1 MRETCPETC
10 QTLTFQTASRRYDTR
25 HSGVG
30 SPASNRDSALQPI
43 ACSAFFGLTLL
54 AASSL
59 FAASRAVAQNATLHG
74 VVYADANA
82 NGTRDASEHGVSG
95 VSVSNQRDVVVT
107 DSLGR
112 FEISTST
119 TGIVFVS
126 VPDGFRSAGPFWR
139 ATTAAPASVD
149 FGLVRQAQ
157 SRTFSFVHAS
167 DPHIAPN
174 NVERFRRF
182 RRMTDS
188 LGPAFVLMGGDLIY
202 DAMSQSE
209 TKARFFFDLYA
220 AESKSFRTPVWTV
233 PGNHDHYGIIPSRS
247 HADPANPLYNRGMY
261 RQYFGPDYY
270 SFTYGGVH
278 FIGLNTISPDD
289 SAYYGDVDSVQ
300 VEWLKRDLSHVPA
313 TMPIVTFNHIPMI
326 SSWTTLI
333 GYDEDPLVAT
343 LAMVN
348 GKKRYRHTVGNV
360 VDVLE
365 ALRGHRYVLALGSHM
380 HAPERSSF
388 VSDGVQLRS
397 EVSAAIVGGQELG
410 PVIIPSGFT
419 LYTVRD
425 GKIDAGR
432 FVRLDPPR
440 VQP

>member
-1 MRETCPETC
+1 
-10 QTLTFQTASRRYDTR
+10 
-25 HSGVG
+25 
-30 SPASNRDSALQPI
+30 LQPI
-43 ACSAFFGLTLL
+43 ACSAFVRL
-54 AASSL
+54 ALIAVSSMVV
-59 FAASRAVAQNATLHG
+59 SSPVVAQSAELHG
-74 VVYADANA
+74 VVYVDANA
-82 NGTRDASEHGVSG
+82 NGTRDASEHGVPG
-95 VSVSNQRDVVVT
+95 VVVSNEHDVVVT

-112 FEISTST
+112 FEIPSGA

-126 VPDGFRSAGPFWR
+126 VPDGFRSSGAFWR
-139 ATTAAPASVD
+139 ATAAAPASID

-167 DPHIAPN
+167 DPHLAPE
-174 NVERFRRF
+174 NVDRFRRF

-188 LGPAFVLMGGDLIY
+188 LGPAFVLMGGDLVR

-209 TKARFFFDLYA
+209 PNARMYFDLYA
-220 AESKSFRTPVWTV
+220 AESKSIRTPVWTV
-233 PGNHDHYGIIPSRS
+233 PGNHDHYGIIRSRS

-270 SFTYGGVH
+270 SFTYGGIH

-289 SAYYGDVDSVQ
+289 SAYYGNVDSVQ
-300 VEWLKRDLSHVPA
+300 MEWLGRDLSHVPA
-313 TMPIVTFNHIPMI
+313 MMPIVTFNHIPMF
-326 SSWTTLI
+326 SSWTTLV
-333 GYDEDPLVAT
+333 GYDEDPLVAA
-343 LAMVN
+343 LATVN
-348 GKKRYRHTVGNV
+348 GKKQYRHTVGNV
-360 VDVLE
+360 FDVLA

-425 GKIDAGR
+425 GKIDAGQ
-432 FVRLDPPR
+432 FVRLDSPSVKP
-440 VQP
+440 

>member
-1 MRETCPETC
+1 MQR
-10 QTLTFQTASRRYDTR
+10 LTRS
-25 HSGVG
+25 V
-30 SPASNRDSALQPI
+30 LVK
-43 ACSAFFGLTLL
+43 LTLL
-54 AASSL
+54 AASHML
-59 FAASRAVAQNATLHG
+59 AASHAAAQNAALHG

-95 VSVSNQRDVVVT
+95 VVVSNQRDVVVT

-112 FEISTST
+112 FEIPSGT

-126 VPDGFRSAGPFWR
+126 VPGGFRSSGAFWR

-149 FGLVRQAQ
+149 FGLVPQAQ

-167 DPHIAPN
+167 DSHLAPE
-174 NVERFRRF
+174 NVDRFRRF
-182 RRMTDS
+182 RRMADS
-188 LGPAFVLMGGDLIY
+188 LGPAFVLMGGDLVR

-209 TKARFFFDLYA
+209 SNARAYFDLFA
-220 AESKSFRTPVWTV
+220 AESKSFHTPVWTV
-233 PGNHDHYGIIPSRS
+233 PGNHDHYGIIRSRS

-289 SAYYGDVDSVQ
+289 SAYYGDVDSLQ
-300 VEWLKRDLSHVPA
+300 MAWLRRDLGHVPT

-333 GYDEDPLVAT
+333 PYDEDPLVAS
-343 LAMVN
+343 LAKVN
-348 GKKRYRHTVGNV
+348 GKKQYRHTVGNV
-360 VDVLE
+360 LDVLE
-365 ALRGHRYVLALGSHM
+365 AMRGHRYVLALGSHM

-397 EVSAAIVGGQELG
+397 EVSAAIVGGQEVG

-419 LYTVRD
+419 VYTVHD
-425 GKIDAGR
+425 GEIDAGQ
-432 FVRLDPPR
+432 FVRLDPLKP
-440 VQP
+440 

>member
-1 MRETCPETC
+1 M
-10 QTLTFQTASRRYDTR
+10 
-25 HSGVG
+25 
-30 SPASNRDSALQPI
+30 QPI
-43 ACSAFFGLTLL
+43 ACSALVRLTLL
-54 AASSL
+54 AASSML
-59 FAASRAVAQNATLHG
+59 AASRAVAQDARLHG

-82 NGTRDASEHGVSG
+82 NGKRDASEHGVSG
-95 VSVSNQRDVVVT
+95 AIVSNQRDVVVT

-112 FEISTST
+112 FEIPAGT

-126 VPDGFRSAGPFWR
+126 VPDGFRSSGAFWR

-167 DPHIAPN
+167 DSHIAPE
-174 NVERFRRF
+174 NVDRFRRF

-188 LGPAFVLMGGDLIY
+188 LGPAFVLMGGDLVR

-209 TKARFFFDLYA
+209 SNARAYFDLYA
-220 AESKSFRTPVWTV
+220 AESKAFRTPVWTI
-233 PGNHDHYGIIPSRS
+233 PGNHDHYGIIRSRS
-247 HADPANPLYNRGMY
+247 HADPTNPLYNRGMY

-300 VEWLKRDLSHVPA
+300 LEWLKRDLERVPA

-333 GYDEDPLVAT
+333 PYDEDPLVAT
-343 LAMVN
+343 LAKVN
-348 GKKRYRHTVGNV
+348 GKKQYRHTVGNV
-360 VDVLE
+360 LEVLE
-365 ALRGHRYVLALGSHM
+365 AMRGHHYVLALGSHM

-397 EVSAAIVGGQELG
+397 EVSAAIVGGQEVG

-419 LYTVRD
+419 LYTVHD
-425 GKIDAGR
+425 GEIDAGR
-432 FVRLDPPR
+432 FVRLDPTSAKP
-440 VQP
+440 

>member
-1 MRETCPETC
+1 VR
-10 QTLTFQTASRRYDTR
+10 
-25 HSGVG
+25 
-30 SPASNRDSALQPI
+30 
-43 ACSAFFGLTLL
+43 LTLL
-54 AASSL
+54 AASML
-59 FAASRAVAQNATLHG
+59 AASRAAAQEASIHG

-82 NGTRDASEHGVSG
+82 NGTRDASEHGVLG
-95 VSVSNQRDVVVT
+95 VIVSNQRDVVVT

-112 FEISTST
+112 FQIPAGT

-126 VPDGFRSAGPFWR
+126 VPDGFRSSGAFWR

-167 DPHIAPN
+167 DSHIAPE
-174 NVERFRRF
+174 NVDRFRRF
-182 RRMTDS
+182 LQMTDS
-188 LGPAFVLMGGDLIY
+188 LGPAFVLMGGDLVR

-209 TKARFFFDLYA
+209 ANARSYFDLYV
-220 AESKSFRTPVWTV
+220 AEAKSFHTPVWTI
-233 PGNHDHYGIIPSRS
+233 PGNHDHYGIIRSRS

-270 SFTYGGVH
+270 SFTYGGIH

-300 VEWLKRDLSHVPA
+300 MEWLKRDLSHVPA

-333 GYDEDPLVAT
+333 GYDEDPLVAS
-343 LAMVN
+343 LAKVN
-348 GKKRYRHTVGNV
+348 GKKQFRHTVGNV
-360 VDVLE
+360 LEVLE
-365 ALRGHRYVLALGSHM
+365 ALRGQRYVLALGSHL

-397 EVSAAIVGGQELG
+397 EVSAAIVGGQDLG

-425 GKIDAGR
+425 GTIDAGQ
-432 FVRLDPPR
+432 FVRLDPPS
-440 VQP
+440 VKP